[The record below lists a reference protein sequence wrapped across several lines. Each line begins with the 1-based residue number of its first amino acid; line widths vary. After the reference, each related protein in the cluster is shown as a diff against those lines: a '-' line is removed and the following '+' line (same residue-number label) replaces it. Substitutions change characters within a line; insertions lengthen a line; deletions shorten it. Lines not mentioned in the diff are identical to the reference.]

1 MRRING
7 RGLSNEQFEKFR
19 DRLDRHDK
27 LEDVESM
34 LVNIPTIVTGFNED
48 GTLSEE
54 EIKSYAS
61 EIVVQNKKFID

>member
-7 RGLSNEQFEKFR
+7 RGLSNGQFEKFR
-19 DRLDRHDK
+19 DRLENDK

>member
-7 RGLSNEQFEKFR
+7 RGLSNVQFEKFR
-19 DRLDRHDK
+19 VLDSHDK